1 MMRYNEDTPGWTSKP
16 AGEIVSC
23 RNCYYEMALTEET
36 PLVLAD
42 GGDEYVCD
50 VCVKD
55 YEAFGT

>member
-1 MMRYNEDTPGWTSKP
+1 
-16 AGEIVSC
+16 
-23 RNCYYEMALTEET
+23 MALTEET